1 MLAKMVRLHGRT
13 VRAAGRQRVG
23 PTSGSSLVRL
33 FSEKGRTV
41 EDTSLGP
48 RAGLP
53 RRLSLLGELG
63 KGVTLLGRG
72 GADCPVLTQVPEL
85 RKKSRREYLAKRER
99 EKLEDLEAE
108 LADEEFLFGDVEL
121 SRHERRELRYKRRVR
136 DLAREYRAA
145 GEQEKLEATNRYHMP
160 EETRG
165 QVRRGGHRFSPGA

>member
-1 MLAKMVRLHGRT
+1 M
-13 VRAAGRQRVG
+13 
-23 PTSGSSLVRL
+23 
-33 FSEKGRTV
+33 
-41 EDTSLGP
+41 
-48 RAGLP
+48 
-53 RRLSLLGELG
+53 
-63 KGVTLLGRG
+63 
-72 GADCPVLTQVPEL
+72 LTQVPEL

-121 SRHERRELRYKRRVR
+121 SRHERRELKYKRRVR

-165 QVRRGGHRFSPGA
+165 QVRQRAVRFSSGPQAEGREVVGAVAGPLLVLFPSGRASVLTRPSLHSQHELWI

>member
-1 MLAKMVRLHGRT
+1 M
-13 VRAAGRQRVG
+13 
-23 PTSGSSLVRL
+23 
-33 FSEKGRTV
+33 
-41 EDTSLGP
+41 
-48 RAGLP
+48 
-53 RRLSLLGELG
+53 
-63 KGVTLLGRG
+63 LGRC
-72 GADCPVLTQVPEL
+72 DHTVLIQVPEL

-121 SRHERRELRYKRRVR
+121 SRHEQRELKYKKRVR

-165 QVRRGGHRFSPGA
+165 QVRVSQPKERGLWWVG

>member
-1 MLAKMVRLHGRT
+1 M
-13 VRAAGRQRVG
+13 
-23 PTSGSSLVRL
+23 LVR
-33 FSEKGRTV
+33 G
-41 EDTSLGP
+41 
-48 RAGLP
+48 GL
-53 RRLSLLGELG
+53 
-63 KGVTLLGRG
+63 
-72 GADCPVLTQVPEL
+72 DYPVLTQVPEL

-121 SRHERRELRYKRRVR
+121 SQHERRELKYKRRVR

-165 QVRRGGHRFSPGA
+165 QVRRRVSTSALVPRLGARGVGGIGLCLGVRELGWPRPVFPSPVGQGPDGEEGLGREGSLCSSCLSL